1 MFWEIFYFYLSVQ
14 CTLYNELINDL
25 DTCTKYL
32 TTHKYEKKKK
42 KKKEI
47 MCTDK

>member
-32 TTHKYEKKKK
+32 TTHKYEKK
-42 KKKEI
+42 EEEEERI